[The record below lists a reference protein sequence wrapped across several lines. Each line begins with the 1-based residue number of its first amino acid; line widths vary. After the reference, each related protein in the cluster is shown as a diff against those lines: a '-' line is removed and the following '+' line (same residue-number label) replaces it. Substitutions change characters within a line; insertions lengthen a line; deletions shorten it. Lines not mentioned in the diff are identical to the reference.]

1 MLVLM
6 WMATVMMR
14 MTGNVFDNHDSDDH
28 DILPVAAIV
37 VDEEMPLPLIEP
49 LVVDM
54 FPLVVDILPPV
65 VEMLSIA
72 TMVPHDEIELAPL
85 VV

>member
-1 MLVLM
+1 MH
-6 WMATVMMR
+6 AIER
-14 MTGNVFDNHDSDDH
+14 NVPTAPVIS
-28 DILPVAAIV
+28 PVAVIV
-37 VDEEMPLPLIEP
+37 VDDEMPLPLIDPLVVDMFP

-72 TMVPHDEIELAPL
+72 VMVPNDEI
-85 VV
+85 